1 MLNNILLVRLS
12 SMGDL
17 IHTFPAISDLAVAR
31 PELRLCWLCEEA
43 FVDIARLHPFVQNVY
58 PMALRRWRKSWW
70 QKQTRSEFSTLKQ
83 TLRQQQFDAV
93 LDSQGLIKSAL
104 FARLAQ
110 APVWGLNKAS
120 AREPLAARFYQ
131 HPLNVA
137 KDQSAITRNRQLFA
151 QVFNYEITQPST
163 FGIKVT
169 TSSDQFEW
177 IQAPYAILLHSS
189 AQDRKLWV
197 ESYWQELALK
207 LWQQMGVMSY
217 LPWGNE
223 AEKVRA
229 QKIAGNA
236 DYIQLCPK
244 LSLQQAAIVLNDA
257 VCIAGI
263 DTGLLHLANALDKP
277 LCGIYTDTDPEKT
290 GVVTTDRSVNLG
302 GIGQIP
308 SVDEVFTTL
317 MHVMA

>member
-1 MLNNILLVRLS
+1 MPDNTLLVRLS

-17 IHTFPAISDLAVAR
+17 IHTFPAISDLAAAR
-31 PELRLCWLCEEA
+31 PEVRLCWLCEEA
-43 FVDIARLHPFVQNVY
+43 FVDIASLHPFIQDVY
-58 PMALRRWRKSWW
+58 SMALRRWRKSWW
-70 QKQTRSEFSTLKQ
+70 QLATRAEFSALKQ

-93 LDSQGLIKSAL
+93 LDSQGLIKSAV
-104 FARLAQ
+104 FARLAK
-110 APVWGLNKAS
+110 APVGGLDKAS
-120 AREPLAARFYQ
+120 AREPLATYFYQ
-131 HPLNVA
+131 SQFYVA

-151 QVFNYEITQPST
+151 QVFDYEITLPCT

-169 TSSDQFEW
+169 ERSNQFDW
-177 IQAPYAILLHSS
+177 LTKPYAILLHSS

-207 LWQQMGVMSY
+207 LWQQMGITCY

-223 AEKVRA
+223 GEKARA
-229 QKIAGNA
+229 QRIAA
-236 DYIQLCPK
+236 DVDYIKLCPK
-244 LSLQQAAIVLNDA
+244 LSLKQAAIVLNDA

-277 LCGIYTDTDPEKT
+277 LCGIYTDTDPDKT
-290 GVVTTDRSVNLG
+290 GVITTTRSVNLG

-308 SVDEVFTTL
+308 SVDEVFATL
-317 MHVMA
+317 LHVIT

>member
-1 MLNNILLVRLS
+1 MPNNTLLVRLS

-17 IHTFPAISDLAVAR
+17 IHTFPAITDLAFAR
-31 PELRLCWLCEEA
+31 PQVKLCWLCEEA
-43 FVDIARLHPFVQNVY
+43 FVDIARLHPFIQSVY

-70 QKQTRSEFSTLKQ
+70 QKQTRAEFGALKQ
-83 TLRQQQFDAV
+83 ILRQQQFDAV

-110 APVWGLNKAS
+110 APVWGLDQAS

-131 HPLNVA
+131 HPLYVA

-151 QVFNYEITQPST
+151 QVFNYEITQPCT

-169 TSSDQFEW
+169 ESSNQFDW

-207 LWQQMGVMSY
+207 LWQKMGVISY
-217 LPWGNE
+217 LPWGNK
-223 AEKVRA
+223 AEKERA
-229 QKIAGNA
+229 QRIAGNM

-244 LSLQQAAIVLNDA
+244 LSLKQATIVLNDA

-277 LCGIYTDTDPEKT
+277 LCGIYTDTDPEKI
-290 GVVTTDRSVNLG
+290 GVVPTERSVNLG
-302 GIGQIP
+302 GIGHIP
-308 SVDEVFTTL
+308 SVDEVFATL
-317 MHVMA
+317 MHVIS

>member
-1 MLNNILLVRLS
+1 MPNNTLLVRLS

-17 IHTFPAISDLAVAR
+17 IHTFPAISDLAAAR
-31 PELRLCWLCEEA
+31 PDVKLCWLCEEA
-43 FVDIARLHPFVQNVY
+43 FVDIACLHPFIQNVY

-70 QKQTRSEFSTLKQ
+70 QKQTQVEFGALKR

-104 FARLAQ
+104 FARLAK
-110 APVWGLNKAS
+110 APVWGLDKAS

-131 HPLNVA
+131 HQFYVA
-137 KDQSAITRNRQLFA
+137 KEQSAITRNRQLFA
-151 QVFNYEITQPST
+151 QMFDYEITLPCT
-163 FGIKVT
+163 FGIQVT
-169 TSSDQFEW
+169 KSSSQFDW
-177 IQAPYAILLHSS
+177 LRKPYAILLHSS

-197 ESYWQELALK
+197 ESYWQELAFR
-207 LWQQMGVMSY
+207 LWKQMGVICY

-223 AEKVRA
+223 AEKARA
-229 QKIAGNA
+229 QRIAGNM

-244 LSLQQAAIVLNDA
+244 LSLKQAAIVLNDA

-263 DTGLLHLANALDKP
+263 DTGLLHLANALNKP

-290 GVVTTDRSVNLG
+290 GVLTTPCSVNLG

-308 SVDEVFTTL
+308 LVDEVFTTL
-317 MHVMA
+317 THVMA